1 MVKLFLESIV
11 MLIGGRTTNNKK
23 NKKPVF
29 LSLNPTLVP
38 LPACLTGSKSN
49 IDNLA
54 RHRAPLIIGQG
65 IMRAK
70 LWMQFN
76 AEESN
81 DNLQL
86 GIFFQMGDHSCV
98 VELQITE
105 NVTAMRDPFK

>member
-1 MVKLFLESIV
+1 MVKHFLESIV
-11 MLIGGRTTNNKK
+11 MLIGGRTTNNRK

-70 LWMQFN
+70 L
-76 AEESN
+76 
-81 DNLQL
+81 
-86 GIFFQMGDHSCV
+86 
-98 VELQITE
+98 
-105 NVTAMRDPFK
+105 